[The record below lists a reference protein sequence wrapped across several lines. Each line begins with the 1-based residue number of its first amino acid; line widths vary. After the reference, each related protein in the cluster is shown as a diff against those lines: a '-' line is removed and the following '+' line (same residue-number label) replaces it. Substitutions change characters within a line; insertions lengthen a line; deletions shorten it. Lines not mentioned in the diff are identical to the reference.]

1 MGACTGSELGLL
13 TTSPWG
19 VLLVNVE
26 KKPRTARDALIQDIA
41 RLQAQI
47 DAMEFDKA
55 RERGEMIFIEVMV
68 FVLGLMLGFAAGR
81 VL

>member
-1 MGACTGSELGLL
+1 MGERTRAELGLF
-13 TTSPWG
+13 TTPPWR

-47 DAMEFDKA
+47 DAMEVDKA

>member
-1 MGACTGSELGLL
+1 MGERTGAELGLL
-13 TTSPWG
+13 TPPSWRA
-19 VLLVNVE
+19 LLVRIE
-26 KKPRTARDALIQDIA
+26 TKPRTARDALIQDIA

-47 DAMEFDKA
+47 DAMEVEKA